1 MITRMTTSMMAG
13 TTLATIQRNFNRLAD
28 VNKQLSSGKRM
39 SFASD
44 DPASSVSSM
53 RLRKE
58 LAATEQ
64 FKRNISDA
72 NSWLATSDAA
82 MQSVA
87 DRYTEARTLLINSI
101 DGALGD
107 KSQGALAA
115 QLRKIAE
122 SIMSQANSTYLGR
135 TVFAGNSDKGLVF
148 KTGLDKEGDTLF
160 LAAEKDE
167 ITAKT
172 VDRRI
177 DADTTIQAN
186 VDGNK
191 LFGTGTI
198 EWDGPNKTVLKTDN
212 NPSVMNLLIE
222 AARILESPEGPAGDN
237 RLKIES
243 IQNEL
248 SRRFGQLQE
257 AQSAVG
263 SRHKQVLEAQNSVVF
278 DLQQV
283 KGQISDVED
292 IDIQKVTIDMSLA
305 SMAYQASL
313 SSTQRVVQPTLLD
326 YLR

>member
-148 KTGLDKEGDTLF
+148 KTGSDGHDTIF

-167 ITAKT
+167 ITAKS

-177 DADTTIQAN
+177 DADTTVQAN

-198 EWDGPNKTVLKTDN
+198 KWDGNTLKTDN

-222 AARILESPEGPAGDN
+222 AAKILESPTGPVGEN
-237 RLKIES
+237 RQKIES
-243 IQNEL
+243 IQKEL
-248 SRRFGQLQE
+248 GERFAKLQE

-263 SRHKQVLEAQNSVVF
+263 ARHKQVLEAQNSVIF

>member
-148 KTGLDKEGDTLF
+148 KTGQNADGDTLF

-177 DADTTIQAN
+177 DADTTVQTN

-198 EWDGPNKTVLKTDN
+198 EWDGNTLKTDN
-212 NPSVMNLLIE
+212 NPSVMNLLI
-222 AARILESPEGPAGDN
+222 AAAQILESPTGPAGEN
-237 RLKIES
+237 RQKIES
-243 IQNEL
+243 IQKEL
-248 SRRFGQLQE
+248 GERFAKLQE

-263 SRHKQVLEAQNSVVF
+263 ARHKQVLEAQNSVVF

>member
-148 KTGLDKEGDTLF
+148 KTGQNADGDTLF

-177 DADTTIQAN
+177 DADTTVQAN
-186 VDGNK
+186 VDGNE

-198 EWDGPNKTVLKTDN
+198 KWDGNTLNTDN
-212 NPSVMNLLIE
+212 NPSVMNLLI
-222 AARILESPEGPAGDN
+222 AAAQILESPTGPVGDN
-237 RLKIES
+237 RQKIES
-243 IQNEL
+243 IQKEL
-248 SRRFGQLQE
+248 GERFSKLQE

-263 SRHKQVLEAQNSVVF
+263 ARHKQVLEAQNSVIF

>member
-13 TTLATIQRNFNRLAD
+13 NTLATIQRNFNRLAD
-28 VNKQLSSGKRM
+28 VNKQMSSGKRM
-39 SFASD
+39 EFASD

-87 DRYTEARTLLINSI
+87 DRYSEARTLLINSI

-148 KTGLDKEGDTLF
+148 KTGQDVKGDTLF

-167 ITAKT
+167 VTAKS

-177 DADTTIQAN
+177 DADTTVQAN

-191 LFGTGTI
+191 LFGTGSI
-198 EWDGPNKTVLKTDN
+198 KWDGNTLNTEN
-212 NPSVMNLLIE
+212 NPSVMNLLVE
-222 AARILESPEGPAGDN
+222 AARILESPTGPVGDN

-243 IQNEL
+243 IQREL
-248 SRRFGQLQE
+248 SDRFGKLQE

-263 SRHKQVLEAQNSVVF
+263 ARHKQVLEAQNSVIF

-292 IDIQKVTIDMSLA
+292 IDIQQVTIDMSLA
-305 SMAYQASL
+305 SMAYQSSL

>member
-13 TTLATIQRNFNRLAD
+13 NTLATIQSNFNRLAD
-28 VNKQLSSGKRM
+28 VNKQMSSGKRM
-39 SFASD
+39 NFASD

-64 FKRNISDA
+64 YKRNISDA

-87 DRYTEARTLLINSI
+87 DRYTEAKTLLMNSI
-101 DGALGD
+101 DGALG
-107 KSQGALAA
+107 KQSQGALAA
-115 QLRKIAE
+115 QLRKVAE
-122 SIMSQANSTYLGR
+122 AVMSQANSTYLGR
-135 TVFAGNSDKGLVF
+135 TVFAGNSDKGLAF
-148 KTGLDKEGDTLF
+148 KTGLDKNGDTLF
-160 LAAEKDE
+160 LAAEQDT
-167 ITAKT
+167 ITAKS

-198 EWDGPNKTVLKTDN
+198 EWDGNTLKTDN
-212 NPSVMNLLIE
+212 NPSVMNLLVE

-263 SRHKQVLEAQNSVVF
+263 SRHKQVLEAQDSVIF

-283 KGQISDVED
+283 KGQISEVED
-292 IDIQKVTIDMSLA
+292 IDVQQAAIAMSLA

-313 SSTQRVVQPTLLD
+313 SSTQRVVQPSLLD

>member
-148 KTGLDKEGDTLF
+148 KTGQNADGDTLF

-167 ITAKT
+167 ITAKS

-177 DADTTIQAN
+177 DADTTVQAN
-186 VDGNK
+186 VDGNE

-198 EWDGPNKTVLKTDN
+198 KWDGNTLKTDN
-212 NPSVMNLLIE
+212 NPSVMNLLI
-222 AARILESPEGPAGDN
+222 AAAQILESPAGPAGEN
-237 RLKIES
+237 RQKIES
-243 IQNEL
+243 IQKEL
-248 SRRFGQLQE
+248 GERFAKLQE

-263 SRHKQVLEAQNSVVF
+263 ARHKQVLEAQNSVVF

>member
-148 KTGLDKEGDTLF
+148 KTGSDGHDTIF

-177 DADTTIQAN
+177 DADTTVQAN

-198 EWDGPNKTVLKTDN
+198 QWDGTTLKTDN
-212 NPSVMNLLIE
+212 NPSVMNLLI
-222 AARILESPEGPAGDN
+222 AAAQILESPAGPVGEN
-237 RLKIES
+237 RQKIES
-243 IQNEL
+243 IQKEL
-248 SRRFGQLQE
+248 GERFAKLQE

-263 SRHKQVLEAQNSVVF
+263 ARHKQVLEAQNSVIF

>member
-148 KTGLDKEGDTLF
+148 KTGQDVKGDTLF

-177 DADTTIQAN
+177 DADTTVQAN

-198 EWDGPNKTVLKTDN
+198 KWDGNTLKTDN

-222 AARILESPEGPAGDN
+222 AAQILESPAGPVGEN
-237 RLKIES
+237 RQKIES
-243 IQNEL
+243 IQKEL
-248 SRRFGQLQE
+248 GERFAKLQE

-263 SRHKQVLEAQNSVVF
+263 ARHKQVLEAQNSVVF

>member
-148 KTGLDKEGDTLF
+148 KTGQNADGDTLF

-167 ITAKT
+167 ITAKS

-177 DADTTIQAN
+177 DADTTVQAN
-186 VDGNK
+186 IDGNK
-191 LFGTGTI
+191 LFGTGAI
-198 EWDGPNKTVLKTDN
+198 KWDGNTLNTDN
-212 NPSVMNLLIE
+212 NPSVMNLLI
-222 AARILESPEGPAGDN
+222 AAAQILESPAGPVGEN
-237 RLKIES
+237 RQKIES
-243 IQNEL
+243 IQKEL
-248 SRRFGQLQE
+248 GERFAKLQE

-263 SRHKQVLEAQNSVVF
+263 ARHKQVLEAQNSVVF

>member
-39 SFASD
+39 NFASD

-122 SIMSQANSTYLGR
+122 SIMSEANTTYLGR

-148 KTGLDKEGDTLF
+148 KTGQNADGDTLF

-177 DADTTIQAN
+177 DADTTVQAN

-198 EWDGPNKTVLKTDN
+198 KWDGNTLNTDN
-212 NPSVMNLLIE
+212 NPSVMNLLI
-222 AARILESPEGPAGDN
+222 AAAQILESPAGPAGEN
-237 RLKIES
+237 RQKIES

>member
-148 KTGLDKEGDTLF
+148 KTGSDGHDTIF

-177 DADTTIQAN
+177 DADTTVQAN

-198 EWDGPNKTVLKTDN
+198 EWDGTTLKTDN

-222 AARILESPEGPAGDN
+222 AAQILESPAGPVGEN
-237 RLKIES
+237 RQKIES
-243 IQNEL
+243 IQKEL
-248 SRRFGQLQE
+248 GERFSKLQE

-263 SRHKQVLEAQNSVVF
+263 ARHKQVLEAQNSVIF

>member
-148 KTGLDKEGDTLF
+148 KTGQNVDGDTLF

-177 DADTTIQAN
+177 DADTTVQAN

-198 EWDGPNKTVLKTDN
+198 KWDGNTLKTDN
-212 NPSVMNLLIE
+212 NPSVMNLLI
-222 AARILESPEGPAGDN
+222 AAAQILESPAGPVGDN
-237 RLKIES
+237 RQKIES
-243 IQNEL
+243 IQKEL
-248 SRRFGQLQE
+248 GERFSKLQE

-263 SRHKQVLEAQNSVVF
+263 ARHKQVLEAQNSVIF

>member
-148 KTGLDKEGDTLF
+148 KTGSDGQDTIF

-177 DADTTIQAN
+177 DADTTVQAN

-198 EWDGPNKTVLKTDN
+198 KWDGNTLKTDN
-212 NPSVMNLLIE
+212 NPSVMNLLI
-222 AARILESPEGPAGDN
+222 AAAQILESPTGPAGEN
-237 RLKIES
+237 RQKIES
-243 IQNEL
+243 IQKEL
-248 SRRFGQLQE
+248 GERFAKLQE

-263 SRHKQVLEAQNSVVF
+263 ARHKQVLEAQNSVVF

>member
-148 KTGLDKEGDTLF
+148 KTGSDGHDTIF

-177 DADTTIQAN
+177 DADTTVQAN

-198 EWDGPNKTVLKTDN
+198 EWDGTTLKTDN

-222 AARILESPEGPAGDN
+222 AAKILESPTGPVGEN
-237 RLKIES
+237 RQKIES
-243 IQNEL
+243 IQKEL
-248 SRRFGQLQE
+248 GERFAKLQE

-263 SRHKQVLEAQNSVVF
+263 ARHKQVLEAQNSVIF

>member
-39 SFASD
+39 NFASD

-122 SIMSQANSTYLGR
+122 SIMSEANTTYLGR

>member
-148 KTGLDKEGDTLF
+148 KTGQDVKGDTLF

-167 ITAKT
+167 ITAKS

-177 DADTTIQAN
+177 DADTTVQAN

-198 EWDGPNKTVLKTDN
+198 KWDGNTLNTDN
-212 NPSVMNLLIE
+212 NPSVMNLLI
-222 AARILESPEGPAGDN
+222 AAAQILESPAGPVGEN
-237 RLKIES
+237 RQKIES
-243 IQNEL
+243 IQKEL
-248 SRRFGQLQE
+248 GERFSKLQE

-263 SRHKQVLEAQNSVVF
+263 ARHKQVLEAQNSVIF

>member
-64 FKRNISDA
+64 FKRNISHA

-148 KTGLDKEGDTLF
+148 KTGSDGHDTIF

-177 DADTTIQAN
+177 DADTTVQAN
-186 VDGNK
+186 VDGNE

-198 EWDGPNKTVLKTDN
+198 KWDGNTLNTDN
-212 NPSVMNLLIE
+212 NPSVMNLLI
-222 AARILESPEGPAGDN
+222 AAAQILESPAGPVGDN
-237 RLKIES
+237 RQKIES
-243 IQNEL
+243 IQKEL
-248 SRRFGQLQE
+248 GERFSKLQE

-263 SRHKQVLEAQNSVVF
+263 ARHKQVLEAQNSVIF

>member
-148 KTGLDKEGDTLF
+148 KTGSDGHDTIF

-167 ITAKT
+167 ITAKS

-177 DADTTIQAN
+177 DADTTVQAN
-186 VDGNK
+186 VDGNE

-198 EWDGPNKTVLKTDN
+198 KWDGNTLNTDN
-212 NPSVMNLLIE
+212 NPSVMNLLI
-222 AARILESPEGPAGDN
+222 AAAQILESPAGPVGEN
-237 RLKIES
+237 RQKIES
-243 IQNEL
+243 IQKEL
-248 SRRFGQLQE
+248 GERFSKLQE

-263 SRHKQVLEAQNSVVF
+263 ARHKQVLEAQNSVIF

>member
-101 DGALGD
+101 DGALGS

-148 KTGLDKEGDTLF
+148 KTGQNVDGDTLF

-177 DADTTIQAN
+177 DADTTVQAN

-198 EWDGPNKTVLKTDN
+198 QWDGNTLKTDN
-212 NPSVMNLLIE
+212 NPSVMNLLI
-222 AARILESPEGPAGDN
+222 AAAQILESPAGPVGEN
-237 RLKIES
+237 RQKIES
-243 IQNEL
+243 IQKEL
-248 SRRFGQLQE
+248 GERFAKLQE

-263 SRHKQVLEAQNSVVF
+263 ARHKQVLEAQNSVVF

>member
-148 KTGLDKEGDTLF
+148 KTGQNADGDTLF

-167 ITAKT
+167 ITAKS

-177 DADTTIQAN
+177 DADTTVQAN
-186 VDGNK
+186 VDGNE

-198 EWDGPNKTVLKTDN
+198 KWDGNTLNTDN
-212 NPSVMNLLIE
+212 NPSVMNLLI
-222 AARILESPEGPAGDN
+222 AAAQILESPTGPVGDN
-237 RLKIES
+237 RQKIES
-243 IQNEL
+243 IQKEL
-248 SRRFGQLQE
+248 GERFSKLQE

-263 SRHKQVLEAQNSVVF
+263 ARHKQVLEAQNSVIF

>member
-148 KTGLDKEGDTLF
+148 KTGQNADGDTLF

-167 ITAKT
+167 ITAKS

-177 DADTTIQAN
+177 DADTTVQAN

-198 EWDGPNKTVLKTDN
+198 KWDGNTLNTDN
-212 NPSVMNLLIE
+212 NPSVMNLLI
-222 AARILESPEGPAGDN
+222 AAAQILESPAGPVGDN
-237 RLKIES
+237 RQKIES
-243 IQNEL
+243 IQKEL
-248 SRRFGQLQE
+248 GERFSKLQE

-263 SRHKQVLEAQNSVVF
+263 ARHKQVLEAQNSVVF

>member
-148 KTGLDKEGDTLF
+148 KTGSDGHDTIF

-177 DADTTIQAN
+177 DADTTVQAN

-198 EWDGPNKTVLKTDN
+198 QWDGNTLKTDN
-212 NPSVMNLLIE
+212 NPSVMNLLI
-222 AARILESPEGPAGDN
+222 AAAQILESPTGPVGEN
-237 RLKIES
+237 RQKIES
-243 IQNEL
+243 IQKEL
-248 SRRFGQLQE
+248 GERFAKLQE

-263 SRHKQVLEAQNSVVF
+263 ARHKQVLEAQNSVVF

>member
-148 KTGLDKEGDTLF
+148 KTGSDGHDTIF

-177 DADTTIQAN
+177 DADTTVQAN
-186 VDGNK
+186 VDGNE

-198 EWDGPNKTVLKTDN
+198 KWDGNTLNTDN
-212 NPSVMNLLIE
+212 NPSVMNLLI
-222 AARILESPEGPAGDN
+222 AAAQILESPAGPVGDN
-237 RLKIES
+237 RQKIES
-243 IQNEL
+243 IQKEL
-248 SRRFGQLQE
+248 GERFAKLQE

-263 SRHKQVLEAQNSVVF
+263 ARHKQVLEAQNSVVF

>member
-148 KTGLDKEGDTLF
+148 KTGQNADGDTLF

-167 ITAKT
+167 ITAKS

-177 DADTTIQAN
+177 DADTTVQAN
-186 VDGNK
+186 IDGNK
-191 LFGTGTI
+191 LFGTGAI
-198 EWDGPNKTVLKTDN
+198 KWDGNILETDN

-222 AARILESPEGPAGDN
+222 AAKILESPAGPAGEN
-237 RLKIES
+237 RQKIES
-243 IQNEL
+243 IQKEL
-248 SRRFGQLQE
+248 GERFAKLQE

-263 SRHKQVLEAQNSVVF
+263 ARHKQVLEAQNSVIF

>member
-64 FKRNISDA
+64 YKRNISDA

-148 KTGLDKEGDTLF
+148 KTGSDGHDTIF

-177 DADTTIQAN
+177 DADTTVQAN

-198 EWDGPNKTVLKTDN
+198 QWDGNTLKTDN
-212 NPSVMNLLIE
+212 NPSVMNLLI
-222 AARILESPEGPAGDN
+222 AAAQILESPTGPAGEN
-237 RLKIES
+237 RQKIES
-243 IQNEL
+243 IQKEL
-248 SRRFGQLQE
+248 GERFAKLQE

-263 SRHKQVLEAQNSVVF
+263 ARHKQVLEAQNSVVF

>member
-148 KTGLDKEGDTLF
+148 KTGQDVKGDTLF
-160 LAAEKDE
+160 LATEKDE

-177 DADTTIQAN
+177 DADTTVQAN

-198 EWDGPNKTVLKTDN
+198 KWDGNTLKTDN
-212 NPSVMNLLIE
+212 NPSVMNLLI
-222 AARILESPEGPAGDN
+222 AAAQILESPSGPVGEN
-237 RLKIES
+237 RQKIES
-243 IQNEL
+243 IQKEL
-248 SRRFGQLQE
+248 GERFAKLQE

-263 SRHKQVLEAQNSVVF
+263 ARHKQVLEAQNSVVF

>member
-148 KTGLDKEGDTLF
+148 KTGSDGHDTIF

-167 ITAKT
+167 ITAKS

-177 DADTTIQAN
+177 DADTTVQAN
-186 VDGNK
+186 VDGNE

-198 EWDGPNKTVLKTDN
+198 KWDGNTLNTDN
-212 NPSVMNLLIE
+212 NPSVMNLLI
-222 AARILESPEGPAGDN
+222 AAAQILESPAGPVGDN
-237 RLKIES
+237 RQKIES
-243 IQNEL
+243 IQKEL
-248 SRRFGQLQE
+248 GERFSKLQE

-263 SRHKQVLEAQNSVVF
+263 ARHKQVLEAQNSVIF

>member
-13 TTLATIQRNFNRLAD
+13 NTLATIQSNFNRLAD
-28 VNKQLSSGKRM
+28 VNKQMSSGKRM
-39 SFASD
+39 NFASD

-64 FKRNISDA
+64 YKRNISDA

-87 DRYTEARTLLINSI
+87 DRYTEAKTLLMNSI
-101 DGALGD
+101 DGALG
-107 KSQGALAA
+107 KQSQGALAA
-115 QLRKIAE
+115 QLRKVAE
-122 SIMSQANSTYLGR
+122 AVMSQANSTYLGR
-135 TVFAGNSDKGLVF
+135 TVFAGNSDKGLAF
-148 KTGLDKEGDTLF
+148 KTGLDKKGDTLF
-160 LAAEKDE
+160 LAAETDE

-198 EWDGPNKTVLKTDN
+198 EWDGNTLKTDN

-222 AARILESPEGPAGDN
+222 AARILESPEGPAGEN

-263 SRHKQVLEAQNSVVF
+263 SRHKQVLEAQDSVIF

-283 KGQISDVED
+283 KGQISEVED
-292 IDIQKVTIDMSLA
+292 IDVQQAAIAMSLA

-313 SSTQRVVQPTLLD
+313 SSTQRVVQPSLLD

>member
-148 KTGLDKEGDTLF
+148 KTGSDGHDTIF

-177 DADTTIQAN
+177 DADTTVQAN

-198 EWDGPNKTVLKTDN
+198 QWDGNTLKTDN
-212 NPSVMNLLIE
+212 NPSVMNLLI
-222 AARILESPEGPAGDN
+222 AAAQILESPAGPAGEN
-237 RLKIES
+237 RQKIES
-243 IQNEL
+243 IQKEL
-248 SRRFGQLQE
+248 GERFAKLQE

-263 SRHKQVLEAQNSVVF
+263 ARHKQVLEAQNSVVF

>member
-148 KTGLDKEGDTLF
+148 KTGSDGHDTIF

-177 DADTTIQAN
+177 DADTTVQAN

-198 EWDGPNKTVLKTDN
+198 EWDGNTLKTDN
-212 NPSVMNLLIE
+212 NPSVMNLLI
-222 AARILESPEGPAGDN
+222 AAAQILESPSGPVGEN
-237 RLKIES
+237 RQKIES
-243 IQNEL
+243 IQKEL
-248 SRRFGQLQE
+248 GERFAKLQE

-263 SRHKQVLEAQNSVVF
+263 ARHKQVLEAQNSVVF

>member
-148 KTGLDKEGDTLF
+148 KTGQNADGDTLF

-167 ITAKT
+167 ITAKS

-177 DADTTIQAN
+177 DADTTVQAN
-186 VDGNK
+186 IDGNK
-191 LFGTGTI
+191 LFGTGAI
-198 EWDGPNKTVLKTDN
+198 KWDGNTLNTDN
-212 NPSVMNLLIE
+212 NPSVMNLLVE
-222 AARILESPEGPAGDN
+222 AAKILESPAGPAGEN
-237 RLKIES
+237 RFKIQS
-243 IQNEL
+243 IQKEL
-248 SRRFGQLQE
+248 GERFAKLQE

-263 SRHKQVLEAQNSVVF
+263 ARHKQVLEAQNSVVF

>member
-148 KTGLDKEGDTLF
+148 KTGSDGHDTIF

-177 DADTTIQAN
+177 DADTTVQAN
-186 VDGNK
+186 VDGNE

-198 EWDGPNKTVLKTDN
+198 KWDGNTLNTDN
-212 NPSVMNLLIE
+212 NPSVMNLLI
-222 AARILESPEGPAGDN
+222 AAAQILESPTGPVGDN
-237 RLKIES
+237 RQKIES
-243 IQNEL
+243 IQKEL
-248 SRRFGQLQE
+248 GERFSKLQE

-263 SRHKQVLEAQNSVVF
+263 ARHKQVLEAQNSVIF